1 MSVTPTIRRA
11 TPADLPVIAHFAAQL
26 VRFHHA
32 LDARRFF
39 CEEPVEPGYEGWLRH
54 ELQEPRAVLLVAE
67 RAGQGGEPKVI
78 VGYVYGR
85 MEERDWNS
93 LLDACGCLHDVY
105 VAEEGRGTGV
115 GAALVEAMATH
126 LKEMGAPRLVLSTA
140 TQNLPAQRLF
150 ERLGFRRTMVEM
162 TRELG

>member
-11 TPADLPVIAHFAAQL
+11 TIADLPVIAHLAAQL

-39 CEEPVEPGYEGWLRH
+39 CEEPVEPGYEWWLGR
-54 ELQEPRAVLLVAE
+54 ELNDPKAVILVAE
-67 RAGQGGEPKVI
+67 RAGQEGEPKGI
-78 VGYVYGR
+78 VGYAYGR
-85 MEERDWNS
+85 VEERDWNM

-105 VAEEGRGTGV
+105 VAEEGRGAGV
-115 GAALVEAMATH
+115 GAALVEAMAEL
-126 LKEMGAPRLVLSTA
+126 LKGMGAPRLVLSAA
-140 TQNLPAQRLF
+140 THNLPAQRLF
-150 ERLGFRRTMVEM
+150 EKLGFRRTMVEM